1 MNRVGT
7 FTFIIYDH
15 LYSQRKASLGKA
27 KRTKPVIT
35 TASGNTVSTN
45 TATVY
50 WLCFLR
56 CRISGT
62 GTGCCSTVN
71 RGSRRCVTS
80 AYPQC
85 GHTCL
90 SVCLSVCVGRTVTVL
105 IALEMN
111 LQAGRWHFGRVSK
124 RLRFCGFPREM
135 KSRFTT
141 YFEMSRNLR
150 ATIEPFR
157 FDGCIS

>member
-1 MNRVGT
+1 M
-7 FTFIIYDH
+7 
-15 LYSQRKASLGKA
+15 LGKA

-56 CRISGT
+56 CRTSGT

-90 SVCLSVCVGRTVTVL
+90 SVCLCRKDRYGTNCTRDES
-105 IALEMN
+105 
-111 LQAGRWHFGRVSK
+111 AGRPMTFRPGLKTFAV
-124 RLRFCGFPREM
+124 LRFPARNEIAVHNVFWNIEKFAGNYWAIPFWRIYFVISTPYNRSSIG
-135 KSRFTT
+135 KSRGRRHLWT
-141 YFEMSRNLR
+141 
-150 ATIEPFR
+150 
-157 FDGCIS
+157 